1 MRSPAAGR
9 ALAALTF
16 SVFLSSTLA
25 AGTASAD
32 DAATQPAAPQPTA
45 PEYRL
50 QPGDTIDVAVWKE
63 PELQK
68 LIVVRPDGKFSFP
81 LAGEVNATN
90 RTVSQVQKEIET
102 RLKAFIPEPVVT
114 VSVTEIGG
122 NRIYVIG
129 QVNKPGAYIM
139 NPQLNVLQAL
149 SLAGGTTPFASLND
163 IRVMRASSEE
173 KRAMKFDYGDVSRG
187 RNLEQNV
194 MLEAGDVVIV
204 P

>member
-16 SVFLSSTLA
+16 SLVLFSSSVL
-25 AGTASAD
+25 AD
-32 DAATQPAAPQPTA
+32 DAAAVAEATPTA
-45 PEYRL
+45 PDYRL

-81 LAGEVNATN
+81 LAGEIAATN

-102 RLKAFIPEPVVT
+102 RLKAYIPEPVVT
-114 VSVTEIGG
+114 VSITEIGG
-122 NRIYVIG
+122 NRVYVIG
-129 QVNKPGAYIM
+129 QVTKPGAYIM

-163 IRVMRASSEE
+163 IMVMRAGSAG
-173 KRAMKFDYGDVSRG
+173 KRVMKFEYSDVSRG
-187 RNLEQNV
+187 KNLEQNV